1 MRPKLF
7 RDPIHDI
14 IAFELDDPVERV
26 LFELICTPTFQRLRR
41 IRQLGFAGLVY
52 HGAEHSRFAHS
63 LGVVHIARR
72 MLNALRSDADL
83 SDETRLEVLGAAL
96 LHDIGHGPF
105 SHAIETVTGAH
116 HESYSRRAILD
127 PDGDVYEVLA
137 DYHSQMPQR
146 IARYFGP
153 RGDFPTE
160 RQLWLDIV
168 SSQLDADRQDYILR
182 DGHATGVKIGMYDLE
197 RILAMLTT
205 YVSSEEGKGR
215 VTRLAVSYRAREAV
229 EDYLIA
235 RFHMFKQVYLHK
247 TVRSAE
253 KMLEAVLRR
262 GAQLLERGT
271 RWQGVPEKPLLLQ
284 LLSGTELTTN
294 QYLAIDDTDVWMM
307 LKAWKDCDDD
317 ILRRLSR
324 GLLSRKLYKTVEL
337 DRSDP
342 VLVARVIDRANEVAV
357 DLGLDPDYAVLVDR
371 AGDIPYKPYDP
382 SSPHLSAHIPVVERS
397 GAVVPIEE
405 GSDIVH
411 LLGSDSYN
419 TVRLCVPHEVRQGLS
434 KSFPAHADIV

>member
-14 IAFELDDPVERV
+14 ITFDRDDPVERV
-26 LFELICTPTFQRLRR
+26 LFELICTAPFQRLRR

-72 MLNALRSDADL
+72 MLQSLDNGSASICDD
-83 SDETRLEVLGAAL
+83 TRMEVLGAAL
-96 LHDIGHGPF
+96 LHDVGHGPF
-105 SHAIETVTGAH
+105 SHAIESVIGTH
-116 HESYSRRAILD
+116 HEAFSRRAILNE
-127 PDGDVYEVLA
+127 DGEIFGVLSG
-137 DYHSQMPQR
+137 YSSQMPER

-153 RGDFPTE
+153 RSEFPTD

-205 YVSSEEGKGR
+205 YENETDDGT

-247 TVRSAE
+247 TVRCAE
-253 KMLEAVLRR
+253 KMLEAALKR
-262 GAQLLERGT
+262 GAQLHANGV
-271 RWQGVPEKPLLLQ
+271 RWKGMVDNPPLLK
-284 LLSGTELTTN
+284 LLAGNPITN
-294 QYLAIDDTDVWMM
+294 RQYFAVDDTDVWMM
-307 LKAWKDCDDD
+307 LKVWKDCDDVA
-317 ILRRLSR
+317 LATLSE
-324 GLLSRKLYKTVEL
+324 GLLTRKLYKTVAL
-337 DRSDP
+337 DNSDP
-342 VLVARVIDRANEVAV
+342 VVVARVLDYANEIAV
-357 DLGLDPDYAVLVDR
+357 DQGLDPDYAVLVDR
-371 AGDIPYKPYDP
+371 AGDTPYKPYDP
-382 SSPHLSAHIPVVERS
+382 SHPRLSAHIPVVERS
-397 GAVVPIEE
+397 GDVVPIER

-411 LLGSDSYN
+411 LLGRDSYN
-419 TVRLCVPHEVRQGLS
+419 TVRLCVPESIRTRLTEA
-434 KSFPAHADIV
+434 FPACAHPA